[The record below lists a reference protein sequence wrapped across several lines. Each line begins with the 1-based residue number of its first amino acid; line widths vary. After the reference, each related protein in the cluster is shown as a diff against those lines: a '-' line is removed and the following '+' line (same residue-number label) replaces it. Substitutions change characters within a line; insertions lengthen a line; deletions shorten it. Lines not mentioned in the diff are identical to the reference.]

1 MYLNKVAFSEMIWRK
16 TINLLPDLV
25 QCKIKRG
32 HCVSAKNQKCW
43 KNESTWV
50 SQKRSCVKNTLVS
63 LFNIS
68 KMHGTEVNC
77 RQAAKKSSK
86 LKRVWQAQF
95 LSYTL
100 ATLRKIV
107 FFKDVQLILVSFFD
121 IFNNSLTI
129 TSVCST

>member
-50 SQKRSCVKNTLVS
+50 FQKRSCIKNTLS
-63 LFNIS
+63 LDS
-68 KMHGTEVNC
+68 SLERLP
-77 RQAAKKSSK
+77 RQP
-86 LKRVWQAQF
+86 LK
-95 LSYTL
+95 
-100 ATLRKIV
+100 
-107 FFKDVQLILVSFFD
+107 FD
-121 IFNNSLTI
+121 NGCHPDNGFRP
-129 TSVCST
+129 

>member
-50 SQKRSCVKNTLVS
+50 SQKRSCVKNTVEEFS
-63 LFNIS
+63 IYPRTYFKRFYS
-68 KMHGTEVNC
+68 C
-77 RQAAKKSSK
+77 SSK
-86 LKRVWQAQF
+86 SDF
-95 LSYTL
+95 
-100 ATLRKIV
+100 
-107 FFKDVQLILVSFFD
+107 
-121 IFNNSLTI
+121 
-129 TSVCST
+129 

>member
-50 SQKRSCVKNTLVS
+50 SQKRSCVKNTLESSPRTDFYV
-63 LFNIS
+63 LPNIQS
-68 KMHGTEVNC
+68 IGEIG
-77 RQAAKKSSK
+77 QE
-86 LKRVWQAQF
+86 
-95 LSYTL
+95 
-100 ATLRKIV
+100 
-107 FFKDVQLILVSFFD
+107 
-121 IFNNSLTI
+121 I
-129 TSVCST
+129 TQQH

>member
-50 SQKRSCVKNTLVS
+50 SQKRSCVKNTLTARTHEPKV
-63 LFNIS
+63 
-68 KMHGTEVNC
+68 
-77 RQAAKKSSK
+77 
-86 LKRVWQAQF
+86 
-95 LSYTL
+95 
-100 ATLRKIV
+100 V
-107 FFKDVQLILVSFFD
+107 FGFVYLPNH
-121 IFNNSLTI
+121 IF
-129 TSVCST
+129 

>member
-50 SQKRSCVKNTLVS
+50 SQKRSCVKNTLGPLFHSVFVS
-63 LFNIS
+63 L
-68 KMHGTEVNC
+68 G
-77 RQAAKKSSK
+77 
-86 LKRVWQAQF
+86 
-95 LSYTL
+95 
-100 ATLRKIV
+100 LRY
-107 FFKDVQLILVSFFD
+107 FQLQSDTDRNFGCLFACMNFT
-121 IFNNSLTI
+121 F
-129 TSVCST
+129 